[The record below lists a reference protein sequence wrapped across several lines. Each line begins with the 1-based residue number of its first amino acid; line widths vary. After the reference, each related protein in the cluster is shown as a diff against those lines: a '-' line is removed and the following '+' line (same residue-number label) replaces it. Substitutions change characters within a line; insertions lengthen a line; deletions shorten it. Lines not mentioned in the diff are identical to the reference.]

1 MLVPVVA
8 FNAGKNA
15 GYIKLGNDLIV
26 QWGRFFPKTTKATLV
41 LPIPFK
47 AWNSYSV
54 ITGDADGLNI
64 DNDDEG
70 YQETTGSNKRTNRT
84 IEFSIASSRR
94 EVHWMCIGY

>member
-1 MLVPVVA
+1 MGA
-8 FNAGKNA
+8 FFSKSNKSDAC
-15 GYIKLGNDLIV
+15 
-26 QWGRFFPKTTKATLV
+26 TS
-41 LPIPFK
+41 IPFR

-54 ITGDADGLNI
+54 ITGDADGFNT

-94 EVHWMCIGY
+94 EVHWLCIGF

>member
-1 MLVPVVA
+1 MQVFRLNISLSA
-8 FNAGKNA
+8 FNSNG
-15 GYIKLGNDLIV
+15 LIV

-41 LPIPFK
+41 LPIPFSK
-47 AWNSYSV
+47 WDSYSV
-54 ITGDADGLNI
+54 ITGDADGLNT